1 MALGRTLRGAHV
13 ASRSSRRLHPVRML
27 WLLCVVI
34 GLFLIGSFTYGMWSG
49 VREQQ
54 HLTQVWQGQVGQ
66 RPSAPAGVD
75 PALKHPVN
83 GVDFAIRIPKLDY
96 YAAVK
101 EGIDAGVLYS
111 SPGHYPTTMWPGDP
125 GTIGVAAHN
134 VYWIN
139 FPQLAKGDEI
149 DVETRYGLFRYR
161 MTGSQI
167 VNPDNRSV
175 LIPYSDGYKLTLT
188 TCWPLWAGAFAK
200 QRYVIFAEQVWPIPI
215 RHSYT

>member
-1 MALGRTLRGAHV
+1 MALGRTLPGAQA
-13 ASRSSRRLHPVRML
+13 ASRRRRLHPMRLL
-27 WLLCVVI
+27 WLSCMVI
-34 GLFLIGSFTYGMWSG
+34 GLLLIGSFAYGMWSG

-54 HLTQVWQGQVGQ
+54 HLNQVWQGQIGQ
-66 RPSAPAGVD
+66 RPPGPVDVD
-75 PALKHPVN
+75 PALKHPVD
-83 GVDFAIRIPKLDY
+83 GVDFAIRIPKLGY

-111 SPGHYPTTMWPGDP
+111 GPGHYPPTMWPGDP

-139 FPQLAKGDEI
+139 FPQLTKGDEI

-161 MTGSQI
+161 MTGSQV

-175 LIPYSDGYKLTLT
+175 LVPNSDGYQLTLT
-188 TCWPLWAGAFAK
+188 TCWPLWAGAFAT
-200 QRYVIFAEQVWPIPI
+200 QRYVIFAEQVWPVPI